1 VKVLYIGG
9 TGTISTSCVAESV
22 RQGHR
27 VDVLNR
33 GRSATVRP
41 LPEGVGHVAADAQDA
56 QAVRSALA
64 GRQYDV
70 VANFLS
76 YDAAHAAGMVEVFAG
91 QVGQYLHVSSASVYH
106 KPVRR
111 VPFTESTTRHN
122 PFVPYSRDKIAA
134 EEVLERAYVERDFPV
149 TIVRPS
155 HTYDD
160 ANPPLPGGWSA
171 WDRVARGEE
180 VCVAGDGTNLWT
192 LTHAEDLAVG
202 LVGLLGNWSAVGEDF
217 HITSDEA
224 LPWDEIYRVIA
235 LTVGVAP
242 RLVHLPAEFLSTLTP
257 GWIWA
262 ELLMGDLGHSAL
274 FDNSKIRRYVPA
286 FRPTTTWAAGARR
299 LAAWRAAHPDAVAA
313 DAATDELLD
322 RMVRGHHAARL
333 AVATL
338 AP

>member
-1 VKVLYIGG
+1 MKILYLGG
-9 TGTISTSCVAESV
+9 TGTISAACVAESV

-33 GRSATVRP
+33 GRAARLRP
-41 LPEGVGHVAADAQDA
+41 LPDGVGQVTADAADPD
-56 QAVRSALA
+56 AVRSALA
-64 GRQYDV
+64 GTRYDV

-76 YDAAHAAGMVEVFAG
+76 YDAANAAAMVEVFDG
-91 QVGQYLHVSSASVYH
+91 QVGQYLHVSSASIYH

-111 VPFTESTTRHN
+111 VPFTESTTRLN

-134 EEVLERAYVERDFPV
+134 EEVLERAYAVRGFPV

-160 ANPPLPGGWSA
+160 GSPPLPGGWSA
-171 WDRVARGEE
+171 WDRVARGDE
-180 VCVAGDGTNLWT
+180 VCVPGDGTNLWT
-192 LTHAEDLAVG
+192 VTHADDLAVG
-202 LVGLLGNWSAVGEDF
+202 LVGLLGNASAVGEDF

-224 LPWDEIYRVIA
+224 LPWDELYRVIA
-235 LTVGVAP
+235 LTTGVP
-242 RLVHLPAEFLSTLTP
+242 SRLVHLPSEFYPMLAP

-262 ELLMGDLGHSAL
+262 ELVLGDLGHSAV
-274 FDNSKIRRYVPA
+274 FDNSKIRRFVPA
-286 FRPTTTWAAGARR
+286 FRPTITWAAGVRR
-299 LAAWRAAHPDAVAA
+299 LAAWRQEH
-313 DAATDELLD
+313 ATDVAPDPETDALLE
-322 RMVRGHHAARL
+322 RLVRGHHAARR